1 MTQSSLPDDYFAL
14 KTWQERAKMI
24 LAASGQDLLVLADNP
39 DLVNDVNRMLAD
51 KSIKEELDAL
61 REASK

>member
-24 LAASGQDLLVLADNP
+24 LTASSQSIWGLSQHADI
-39 DLVNDVNRMLAD
+39 VNDVNRMLAD

-61 REASK
+61 RKSL